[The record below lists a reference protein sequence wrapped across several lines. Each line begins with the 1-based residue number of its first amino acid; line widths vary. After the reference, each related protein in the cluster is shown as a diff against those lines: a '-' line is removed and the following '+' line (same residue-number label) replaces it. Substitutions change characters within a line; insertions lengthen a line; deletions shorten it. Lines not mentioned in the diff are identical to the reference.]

1 MTTTAAKDEVIVW
14 RTRLIA
20 VCVGLVALTFRQLP
34 GRIVP
39 DTKLDLTVSPWS
51 FLGDALHLWDPQGY
65 FGQLQNQAYGY
76 LFPMGPFHGTLLSAG
91 LPAWIVQRLWWSVL
105 LVLAC
110 VGTWRLATEL
120 RLGTPAL
127 RLVGAAG
134 YALSPRILSELTATS
149 VEVWPMALAPWVLLP
164 LAVRDERS
172 WRWRITRS
180 ALAVAMCGGV
190 NAVATGA
197 VLVLPVL
204 WFLTRRPLR
213 SHLAPSAAWLGAALL
228 AMAWWVLPLALLGRY
243 SPPFLDWIEGASVT
257 TRTASPFEAFRG
269 TSAWLSYLALPSGA
283 HWPAGWA
290 FVTTAQLIVATALV
304 AVIGLYGL
312 TRPEVEERTFLLTSV
327 VAGLLLVT
335 LGHSGRGGAPWAGGI
350 QDLLDGPLAAMRNMH
365 KLDLIIR
372 LPLALGLVAGLHA
385 LGRRLHRIGVQRWTR
400 GIAVGALITACA
412 APALTGGLARPED
425 YTTIP
430 GYWRQAAAWFDRQ
443 PGPGAVLVLPA
454 GSFSDFVWGS
464 TKDIPLQALMRRPFV
479 ARDAVP
485 LGSAGSTR
493 FLDEI
498 QRLVGSGQAGPNVAK
513 ALASAGI
520 GFVLLPA
527 DRRPDTLPDP
537 VVAVEQGLIDSGL
550 RPVADFGEGLP
561 DGSETAAE
569 TTDYRTRIAGPPLR
583 VYAVPDVAEAALL
596 SRPDVVTA
604 LAGPEDTTVLAGAG
618 HPYAILGSDAARL
631 EPDREPASADVLT
644 DGLRRREVNFGAP
657 AYNSSAVLQKGEA
670 YRANRRAHDFVA
682 DDKAPQT
689 YTTWQGIAGVR
700 VSSSAS
706 DPGATLRIGPWAAP
720 AAALDG
726 DIGTRWVSGRLGQAE
741 DEWFEVRLDGMR
753 SPAGIRVLASD
764 VSPVGSMPSTLTV
777 TTKAGSRVIRLDA
790 NGFGISALPSGPTDR
805 IRLTLTSR
813 ASGPA
818 NGFALAEVAIDGV
831 TADDLLAPPAA
842 DSPSQILVRRAD
854 HARAGC
860 LSLPDRVACAPTL
873 AVPPDPGPGIARR
886 LTLAESTAYQMTGEV
901 RATQGAEDLLDN
913 PTGIRAQASSRLA
926 PDVRNRPGAAVDGDL
941 ETGWTASAVD
951 FAPRLTLRLP
961 EERRIRGLRFVRSS
975 TLAASAPLEVTVK
988 FGAGEEVTGRVDT
1001 SGYLRFPARTTG
1013 LVRIFFG
1020 ATRPLVNTDSQTGVR
1035 SFVPVGTS
1043 EVRLLGAED
1052 LMRPPDPDASTG
1064 APCGFGPSLAVGDEV
1079 IRTRVDGTVG
1089 DVLTG
1094 RPLRWAACSGE
1105 RVTLPAGTTDLIAR
1119 ASGQFEPVSLSL
1131 GAAPADG
1138 ATGRILGV
1146 ERPGPATLRVQIPA
1160 GSTPQIVAIPQNFN
1174 RGWQARLPDGRP
1186 LASVRVNGWM
1196 QGWSVPAGAAAT
1208 LTADFAPDRPYR
1220 LALLAGAVCLG
1231 ILLVLAFRSPPGRS
1245 SDGWSPADSHPAA
1258 GQRSWPAAA
1267 GAVLLTGGLVG
1278 GWVGMT
1284 AGVAVAALGWWLR
1297 DRRAVV
1303 ATLTLG
1309 AAIAIVISAWDPW
1322 PSGSS
1327 ALTSPWVQG
1336 GTLLA
1341 VCGAVLSVWAPA
1353 SRPRR
1358 WRRIARHAAPNA

>member
-213 SHLAPSAAWLGAALL
+213 PHLAPGAAWLGAALL

-335 LGHSGRGGAPWAGGI
+335 LGHPGRGGAPWAGGI

-365 KLDLIIR
+365 KFDLVIR
-372 LPLALGLVAGLHA
+372 LPLALGFVAGAHA
-385 LGRRLHRIGVQRWTR
+385 LGRRLHQIGIQRWTR
-400 GIAVGALITACA
+400 GVAVGALITAIA
-412 APALTGGLARPED
+412 APALTGGLARTED
-425 YTTIP
+425 YSAIP

-443 PGPGAVLVLPA
+443 PAPGAVLVLPA

-464 TKDIPLQALMRRPFV
+464 TKDNPLQALMRRPFV

-498 QRLVGSGQAGPNVAK
+498 QRLVASGQADPNVAK

-520 GFVLLPA
+520 GFVLLSA

-537 VVAVEQGLIDSGL
+537 VVVEQGLIDSGL
-550 RPVADFGEGLP
+550 RHVTDFGAALP
-561 DGSETAAE
+561 DGSEKAVE

-583 VYAVPDVAEAALL
+583 VYAVPDAAEAGLL
-596 SRPDVVTA
+596 SQPDVVTA
-604 LAGPEDTTVLAGAG
+604 LAGPEDTTALAGAG
-618 HPYAILGSDAARL
+618 HPYAILGSDAEQL
-631 EPDREPASADVLT
+631 EPGRTPAGADVLT

-657 AYNSSAVLQKGEA
+657 AYNSSAVLQAGEA

-682 DDKAPQT
+682 DDQAPQT
-689 YTTWQGIAGVR
+689 YATWQNLAGVR

-706 DPGATLRIGPWAAP
+706 DPGATLRIGQWAAP

-741 DEWFEVRLDGMR
+741 GEWFEVRLDGMR

-764 VSPVGSMPSTLTV
+764 VSPVGSMPTTLTV
-777 TTKAGSRVIRLDA
+777 TTRAGSRVIRLDA
-790 NGFGISALPSGPTDR
+790 NGFGISALPSGPTDW

-813 ASGPA
+813 ASGTA
-818 NGFALAEVAIDGV
+818 NGFALAEVAVEGV
-831 TADDLLAPPAA
+831 TPYSLLAPPAA
-842 DSPSQILVRRAD
+842 DSPSQILLRRAD
-854 HARAGC
+854 NARAGC
-860 LSLPDRVACAPTL
+860 LSLPDRAVCAPTL
-873 AVPPDPGPGIARR
+873 EVPPNPAPGIARR
-886 LTLAESTAYQMTGEV
+886 LTLAESAAYEMTGEV
-901 RATQGAEDLLDN
+901 RATQGAEALLDN
-913 PTGIRAQASSRLA
+913 PTGLRAEASSRLV
-926 PDVRNRPGAAVDGDL
+926 PDVRDRPGAAVDGDL
-941 ETGWTASAVD
+941 ETGWTASAGD

-961 EERRIRGLRFVRSS
+961 QERRISGLQFVRSAI
-975 TLAASAPLEVTVK
+975 LAASAPLEVTVK
-988 FGAGEEVTGRVDT
+988 FGAGKEVTGRVDAA
-1001 SGYLRFPARTTG
+1001 GYLRFPARTTG

-1020 ATRPLVNTDSQTGVR
+1020 ATKPLVNTDSRDGGR

-1043 EVRLLGAED
+1043 EVRVLGAED
-1052 LMRPPDPDASTG
+1052 LVRPLDPDASTG
-1064 APCGFGPSLAVGDEV
+1064 APCGFGPALAVGDEV

-1094 RPLRWAACSGE
+1094 RPLRWATCSAQE
-1105 RVTLPAGTTDLIAR
+1105 VTVPAGTTDLIAR
-1119 ASGQFEPVSLSL
+1119 ASGQFEPISLSL
-1131 GAAPADG
+1131 GSGSADG
-1138 ATGRILGV
+1138 APARSLRV
-1146 ERPGPATLRVQIPA
+1146 ERPGPATLRIQIPA
-1160 GSTPQIVAIPQNFN
+1160 GRAPQILAIPQNFN
-1174 RGWQARLPDGRP
+1174 RGWQARLPDGRQ
-1186 LASVRVNGWM
+1186 LTSIRVNGWM
-1196 QGWSVPAGAAAT
+1196 QGWSVPAGGAAT
-1208 LTADFAPDRPYR
+1208 LTADFAPDRAYR
-1220 LALLAGAVCLG
+1220 LALLSGAVCLG
-1231 ILLVLAFRSPPGRS
+1231 ILLVLVFRSRLGRS
-1245 SDGWSPADSHPAA
+1245 KGGSSPGVSHPAA
-1258 GQRSWPAAA
+1258 GLVSWPAAA

-1278 GWVGMT
+1278 GWVGLA
-1284 AGVAVAALGWWLR
+1284 AGVVAAVLGWWLR

-1303 ATLTLG
+1303 AALTLG
-1309 AAIAIVISAWDPW
+1309 AGVAIVVSAWDPW

-1341 VCGAVLSVWAPA
+1341 VCGALLSVWAPA
-1353 SRPRR
+1353 PRR
-1358 WRRIARHAAPNA
+1358 RRSRRGARHAAPSA